1 MNSKT
6 ALEKKYEIIKQNLG
20 NQTTFYTD
28 EVIPLFPELKKS
40 TLYWNLSKLVE
51 AGYIK
56 RVRNGVFSFNDLKGR
71 QGIILCETAQKLKNY
86 MDELG
91 FYYYISGLDILQNI
105 CYTYQNNIL
114 SLHLLKKQQKRKYIT
129 IY

>member
-71 QGIILCETAQKLKNY
+71 QDIVLVCVTYILPKYPNRIYNNKIPAHPCN
-86 MDELG
+86 
-91 FYYYISGLDILQNI
+91 FSIFGLFHI
-105 CYTYQNNIL
+105 
-114 SLHLLKKQQKRKYIT
+114 K
-129 IY
+129 

>member
-56 RVRNGVFSFNDLKGR
+56 RVRNARIFHRKFPLKP
-71 QGIILCETAQKLKNY
+71 QLLLLTEAEKLIFWHKAY
-86 MDELG
+86 L
-91 FYYYISGLDILQNI
+91 LPPDI
-105 CYTYQNNIL
+105 
-114 SLHLLKKQQKRKYIT
+114 
-129 IY
+129 

>member
-56 RVRNGVFSFNDLKGR
+56 SCLLYTSNRDTWIIIGKRLLGGQLHKYNEDSIIEKRLK
-71 QGIILCETAQKLKNY
+71 E
-86 MDELG
+86 
-91 FYYYISGLDILQNI
+91 
-105 CYTYQNNIL
+105 
-114 SLHLLKKQQKRKYIT
+114 
-129 IY
+129 